1 MADATN
7 TNATGAHEFLDALK
21 EMENKHIAGDIDFY
35 LDAQRF
41 AEPELQE
48 AAKIVNAIVLSH
60 FETKKNALDIVA
72 EFARGNF
79 DADIQKLPGKKA
91 FINDILDNA
100 RDSFRATTTEIRR
113 LCSAIESGDL
123 RAKVDLSKV
132 DGEYRE
138 VLSDFDKAFGALNQ
152 AFAAIAE
159 QVEQVSSSITQ
170 MSTASKT
177 LSSNSQITSAS
188 VEEVSASVAETDQQ
202 VRANAE
208 ASRRASDLVVNATR
222 YTDQGSNKVREMVDS
237 MHGIKSS
244 SQDIAKIIKVIDEI
258 AFQTNLLALNAAV
271 EAARAGQH
279 SRGFAVV
286 AQEVRNLA
294 GRSAKAARETSQLID
309 DATQRVNSGVLI
321 ADETREAFVGIS
333 EQISQVKDIVEEIDR
348 SSAEQSRGVAQI
360 SLSMSEISNAASETS
375 KQADELAAGSDEMTN
390 ATRQMKAEIDR
401 YKLRSIETDS
411 TSDILANLSP
421 EMLAQLQQM
430 VSAKPANGY
439 ANGASSKLL
448 DQDARGYGSF

>member
-1 MADATN
+1 MTEATN
-7 TNATGAHEFLDALK
+7 TTVTGYGKFLGALK
-21 EMENKHIAGDIDFY
+21 EMATKHDQGDIDFY
-35 LDAQRF
+35 LDAHRF
-41 AEPELQE
+41 HEPELQE
-48 AAKIVNAIVLSH
+48 SARIVNEIVLSH
-60 FETKKNALDIVA
+60 FETKKNALDVVA

-79 DADIQKLPGKKA
+79 SADIAKLPGKKA
-91 FINDILDNA
+91 FINNILDNA
-100 RDSFRATTTEIRR
+100 RDSFRSTTAEIRH
-113 LCSAIESGDL
+113 LCTAIENGDL
-123 RAKVDLSKV
+123 RVEVDLNKF
-132 DGEYRE
+132 DGEYRA
-138 VLSDFDKAFGALNQ
+138 VLADFDRAFGTLNL
-152 AFAAIAE
+152 AFATIAE
-159 QVEQVSSSITQ
+159 QVNQVSSSITQ
-170 MSTASKT
+170 MSSASKT

-208 ASRRASDLVVNATR
+208 ASRRASDLVVNATQF
-222 YTDQGSNKVREMVDS
+222 TDQGSNKVREMVDS

-279 SRGFAVV
+279 GRGFAVV

-375 KQADELAAGSDEMTN
+375 KQADELAAGSDEMTT
-390 ATRQMKAEIDR
+390 ATRQMKSEIDR
-401 YKLRSIETDS
+401 YKLRSISADTTRDL
-411 TSDILANLSP
+411 LANLSP

-430 VSAKPANGY
+430 VSTKPANGY
-439 ANGASSKLL
+439 ANGSSGKLL